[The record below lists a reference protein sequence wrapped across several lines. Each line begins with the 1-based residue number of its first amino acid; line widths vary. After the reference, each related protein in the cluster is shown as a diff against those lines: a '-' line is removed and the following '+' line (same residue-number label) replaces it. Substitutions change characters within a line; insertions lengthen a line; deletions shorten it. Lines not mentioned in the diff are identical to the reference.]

1 MPSFPPCRPAPRIIS
16 LRNTR
21 VAPVKRA
28 LAGLPPA
35 GAAAAGNSDD
45 ARAFKSVPVLSPAT
59 PQPKEANSGRCPH
72 LAPGR
77 LSQSMGLRRVGAYEA
92 AAVGRT

>member
-1 MPSFPPCRPAPRIIS
+1 MPSVTTCSKAPRIIS

-35 GAAAAGNSDD
+35 GAAAGGISGD
-45 ARAFKSVPVLSPAT
+45 AISFKSAPVLSPAML
-59 PQPKEANSGRCPH
+59 QPKEAHGGLCPH

-77 LSQSMGLRRVGAYEA
+77 LSQSMGLPQAGAYEA